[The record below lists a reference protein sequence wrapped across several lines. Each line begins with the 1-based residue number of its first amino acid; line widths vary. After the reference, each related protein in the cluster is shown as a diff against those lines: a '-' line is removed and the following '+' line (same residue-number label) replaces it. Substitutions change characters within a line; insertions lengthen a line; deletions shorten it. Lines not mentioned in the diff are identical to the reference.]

1 MHTKDILAEALR
13 QAGLPDMATK
23 AAEGYYHD
31 FLSPLPLPEKQ
42 LMHDLQ
48 VAKKLSKDERQID
61 KIRILLERHL
71 NGAFDASN
79 EESEEWAKSKEGRE
93 AFKEL
98 VRKPGRKKKP

>member
-61 KIRILLERHL
+61 KIRILLESATSMAHL
-71 NGAFDASN
+71 TQVMKRVRSGRRVKKG
-79 EESEEWAKSKEGRE
+79 EKPLKS
-93 AFKEL
+93 
-98 VRKPGRKKKP
+98 